1 MQLAVLLSTLIYRG
15 EVANINYVGKLS
27 RLFFW
32 LVVVCIRCVTGVVQ
46 LLILV
51 VLIIRHD

>member
-1 MQLAVLLSTLIYRG
+1 
-15 EVANINYVGKLS
+15 
-27 RLFFW
+27 